1 MNIQWDHWLKPV
13 DFAKGTIPVSLYPSP
28 NITTNREITPA
39 FIVIHYTAGASALST
54 AAYCSNKSS
63 GVSYHAIIDR
73 DGFIYQLVPF
83 NRRAWHAGESSF
95 GAYTDINSHSIGIAL
110 SNWGMLRR
118 YPRANI
124 AAWPNAYTRFLP
136 QNTPVIDAFHKNFPA
151 ADGLKCPTWE
161 AYPLRQLWVLRNLIF
176 ELLNRYPIQYIVG
189 HDDIAP
195 LRKTDPGPAFP
206 PLPISLAAPT
216 PSILLSLLIH
226 PEISYPPYDAE
237 NALYCFNCKTCFSPE
252 ALASL
257 PVATGPYPTPTE
269 ISDFLCPMCGRPLVF
284 KPAL

>member
-13 DFAKGTIPVSLYPSP
+13 DAEDETIPVSLYPSP

-39 FIVIHYTAGASALST
+39 FIVIHYTAGSSALST
-54 AAYCSNKSS
+54 AAWCSDKTS

-95 GAYTDINSHSIGIAL
+95 RDYTDINSHSIGIAL

-118 YPRANI
+118 YPKGNL

-136 QNTPVIDAFHKNFPA
+136 QNTPVIDAFHKSFPA
-151 ADGLKCPTWE
+151 ADGQKCPTWE
-161 AYPLRQLWVLRNLIF
+161 AYPLRQLWVLRTLIF
-176 ELLNRYPIQYIVG
+176 ALLNRYPIQYIVG

-216 PSILLSLLIH
+216 PSILLSNLIH
-226 PEISYPPYDAE
+226 PQISYPPYDAK
-237 NALYCFNCKTCFSPE
+237 NAIYCFRCKTHFAPE
-252 ALASL
+252 SLATCPCLYFTL
-257 PVATGPYPTPTE
+257 PTTAKTSG
-269 ISDFLCPMCGRPLVF
+269 FLCPMCDLPLVF
-284 KPAL
+284 TPAL